1 MKFIKSMTKIVLSLL
16 LLVPV
21 ATILGD
27 EKGASFALS
36 DEEIKKLNL
45 SESETA
51 ELRQFFDALNNL
63 SPAEKQELEE
73 LGKKTEAEM
82 KKKNLDPS
90 NFDDLVKFMEA
101 EGAVPKETA
110 RPTPPPFA
118 PTRKVEEPVFEQPKV
133 VPVSSPVDT
142 LTMLNDIIKHL
153 ASLHQ
158 KGMTHESISRKLE
171 SVKPQLYELAYYLHI
186 LKSPDLIV
194 LLSSREFM
202 PFHDSLKNLHA
213 ALATYEPSIV
223 GRRKASFAEDNPY
236 EVLDV
241 SADATNEEITA
252 AYEKAKKALSPKAI
266 EQHLKDQ
273 GADAKTIKKRVKE
286 AGTTFMIIE
295 DAYKELKNPQKRQ
308 KIDARLQEKGALESR
323 LDQNSLRAFDSLY
336 RVLSGFYPQ
345 SIIRDAQRLLERY
358 KPQEAALAR
367 AQLEKE
373 RVAYERSKQVTRV
386 SQLPPRF
393 QMPEAPYEEFYRK
406 MAQESYQRPIYPGR
420 PGGLNGMMP
429 PPPPTPPTA
438 AAGGKK
444 EEGKKEGGK
453 KEGGKKE
460 EKGKEES
467 GKEKKGK
474 GKEKTRGIEKKDIEK
489 YSLIA
494 EIEKILKHGD
504 ELDKKGAV
512 PVRSKTEEET
522 FPTLKAAIKAAD
534 AELTTVSRSAATA
547 PSEDIQKLEI
557 LLQGYAF
564 EPLTQELKK
573 LAPGP
578 NKKIDDENLK
588 KEWQEHVFNPYGYK
602 IMEWYNELFL
612 LFTAVGRHTARMR
625 PLHKTK
631 AQLYNLNTP
640 LPDVWAKPAKESGK
654 PAPIPEPSEESVN
667 LGKWRDT
674 IIQMHAYFDNI
685 NRAFGLGP
693 VPGGPVKAP
702 KAPAPKE
709 EKEEEDE
716 ADDGEKPAE

>member
-1 MKFIKSMTKIVLSLL
+1 MLRGGRKDSLKKVYLLTLFESFFKLKLDTLKGICMKFIKNMTKIVLSLL

-21 ATILGD
+21 STTLGD
-27 EKGASFALS
+27 EKGQSFALS

-90 NFDDLVKFMEA
+90 NFDDLVKFMET
-101 EGAVPKETA
+101 EGGAPKETA

-158 KGMTHESISRKLE
+158 KGITHDSISRKLE
-171 SVKPQLYELAYYLHI
+171 SIKPQLYELAYYLHI
-186 LKSPDLIV
+186 LKAPDLIV
-194 LLSSREFM
+194 LLSSREFL

-223 GRRKASFAEDNPY
+223 GKRRATFAEDNPY

-241 SADATNEEITA
+241 SSDATTKEITA
-252 AYEKAKKALSPKAI
+252 AYEKAKKTLSPKVL
-266 EQHLKDQ
+266 EQQLKDQ
-273 GADAKTIKKRVKE
+273 GADAKTIKKRVKQ

-295 DAYKELKNPQKRQ
+295 DAYKELKDPKKRQ
-308 KIDARLQEKGALESR
+308 EIDARLQEKGMLESR
-323 LDQNSLRAFDSLY
+323 LDQTSLRAFDSLY

-345 SIIRDAQRLLERY
+345 SVVRDAQRLLERY

-406 MAQESYQRPIYPGR
+406 MAQSYQRPAYPGR
-420 PGGLNGMMP
+420 SGGGFPGMMP
-429 PPPPTPPTA
+429 AQPSAPPA

-444 EEGKKEGGK
+444 EEGKKDAGK

-460 EKGKEES
+460 EKGKEDK
-467 GKEKKGK
+467 GKEGKGK
-474 GKEKTRGIEKKDIEK
+474 GKKEQTRGIEKKDIEK
-489 YSLIA
+489 YALIA
-494 EIEKILKHGD
+494 
-504 ELDKKGAV
+504 
-512 PVRSKTEEET
+512 R
-522 FPTLKAAIKAAD
+522 
-534 AELTTVSRSAATA
+534 
-547 PSEDIQKLEI
+547 
-557 LLQGYAF
+557 
-564 EPLTQELKK
+564 
-573 LAPGP
+573 
-578 NKKIDDENLK
+578 
-588 KEWQEHVFNPYGYK
+588 
-602 IMEWYNELFL
+602 
-612 LFTAVGRHTARMR
+612 
-625 PLHKTK
+625 
-631 AQLYNLNTP
+631 
-640 LPDVWAKPAKESGK
+640 
-654 PAPIPEPSEESVN
+654 
-667 LGKWRDT
+667 
-674 IIQMHAYFDNI
+674 
-685 NRAFGLGP
+685 
-693 VPGGPVKAP
+693 
-702 KAPAPKE
+702 
-709 EKEEEDE
+709 
-716 ADDGEKPAE
+716 